1 MLFFILL
8 VLGHIVITATLAFA
22 DTFPGGFTETQATNT
37 RTKYSEAEIA
47 AIIPGSRSAFT
58 FPEPYETAAVQ
69 LTEAGDCGGQDCLF
83 YVGYSYL
90 SNMNNHVGESTI
102 KIFLNFSTAFGGD
115 GPNLLT
121 YNKSTG
127 GIAKDGPIFSVGSA
141 WRSTGDGS
149 TTWYWSGTLPNRI
162 YMIDVVGASRKILRL
177 NTDSIP
183 VAAPQETVFDLAGN
197 FSGCTVGSCPY
208 NLWQIRSSQDDTVHS
223 MTVRDSGNVK
233 LGCLV
238 YQPNRSPT
246 TRWYPKVV
254 GGTMDECSVDAS
266 GRWTLINEFTPTRI
280 NRFYDNWN
288 NTENRVTVFANTLGH
303 YAPGYGYFIGLGD
316 PEGLPGSVFYYTMS
330 PFAKGAVQHSDE
342 NWDLVMMNH
351 PSHFNSVNGGAYAG
365 QMFCG
370 SNLTTDTQMNEIG
383 CSLMD
388 GAATNLD
395 LIVAPVMSNTS
406 GTGGKYARGGG
417 DGNYGLFPKGNIDV
431 TGKYFIWT
439 SNHHSSRLDAFLVKV
454 PSQLLLPDPTGTFSQ
469 VTHRWQLLRT
479 PATNHGPLG
488 STVPVV
494 VGGAVALITQ
504 MDCTGA
510 DCDSTS
516 TRLYYSKNGGTFVQ
530 VPDACAA
537 DGVCFYGTPDADV
550 LSGTVTCC
558 LSGDLTQ
565 NNGPT
570 NTTSAVSVIDI
581 AQDGSF
587 VRRSILKFGASV
599 VSGDAFCFKEYHQTD
614 IGNALDAYTPSGGAC
629 VNIVPMSLGGGV

>member
-1 MLFFILL
+1 MRYLALMLLLL
-8 VLGHIVITATLAFA
+8 VTGEAWA
-22 DTFPGGFTETQATNT
+22 DSFPGGFTETQATNT

-47 AIIPGSRSAFT
+47 AIIPGSRGAFT
-58 FPEPYETAAVQ
+58 FPEPYETDAVQ
-69 LTEAGDCGGQDCLF
+69 LTEAADCGGQDCLY

-90 SNMNNHVGESTI
+90 SNMNNHVGETTI

-121 YNKSTG
+121 YNKTNG
-127 GIAKDGPIFSVGSA
+127 TIAKTGPLFSVGSS

-149 TTWYWSGTLPNRI
+149 TTWYWSGTLANRI
-162 YMIDVVGASRKILRL
+162 YMIDTVGGSRKILRL

-223 MTVRDSGNVK
+223 MTVRNSSNVK

-238 YQPNRSPT
+238 YQPNRTPT

-288 NTENRVTVFANTLGH
+288 NTENRVTTFANTLGH

-316 PEGLPGSVFYYTMS
+316 PEGLPGSVFYYTMD
-330 PFAKGAVQHSDE
+330 PFARGAVQHSDE

-351 PSHFNSVNGGAYAG
+351 PTHFNSVNGGALAG

-370 SNLTTDTQMNEIG
+370 SNLTTDSQMNEIG

-439 SNHHSSRLDAFLVKV
+439 SNHHSNRLDAFMVKV
-454 PSQLLLPDPTGTFSQ
+454 PSQLLLPDPDGTFSQ
-469 VTHRWQLLRT
+469 VTHQFQRVRT
-479 PATNHGPLG
+479 PATNYRGASATG
-488 STVPVV
+488 KVIA
-494 VGGAVALITQ
+494 GGAIALITQ
-504 MDCTGA
+504 IDCTVA
-510 DCDSTS
+510 NCDSTS
-516 TRLYYSKNGGTFVQ
+516 LRLYYSKNGGAFVQ
-530 VPDACAA
+530 VPDVCAS
-537 DGVCFYGTPDADV
+537 DGVCFFGTPDADV
-550 LSGTVTCC
+550 LSGTVECC
-558 LSGDLTQ
+558 LSGALTQ
-565 NNGPT
+565 NDGPT
-570 NTTSAVSVIDI
+570 STNSDVAIVDLG
-581 AQDGSF
+581 QDGSF
-587 VRRSILKFGASV
+587 TRRSILRFGSSV
-599 VSGDAFCFKEYHQTD
+599 TPGDTFCFKEYHQTD
-614 IGNALDAYTPSGGAC
+614 IGNPMNDYTPAGGAC
-629 VNIVPMSLGGGV
+629 VNIAPVAASF